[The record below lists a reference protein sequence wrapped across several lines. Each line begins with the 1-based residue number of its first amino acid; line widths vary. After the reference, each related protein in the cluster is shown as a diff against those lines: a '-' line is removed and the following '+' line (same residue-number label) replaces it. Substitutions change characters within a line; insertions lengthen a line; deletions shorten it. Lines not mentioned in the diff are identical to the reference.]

1 MTIRNPFKKKP
12 EKKADATPAPAPRR
26 SAPTSMPRP
35 TTPTYDAARDAV
47 LYAPVY
53 TPPPSR
59 SDDCGTSSSSHS
71 SSSHDGGSS
80 SHSSSS
86 SYDSGSSHSSSSCD
100 TSSGSSCGGGF

>member
-12 EKKADATPAPAPRR
+12 EKKADATPAPTSRR

-35 TTPTYDAARDAV
+35 TTPTYDAARDAA

-53 TPPPSR
+53 TPQPSR
-59 SDDCGTSSSSHS
+59 SDDCGTS